1 MSRLEEKDKQNTFER
16 SKKREK
22 RSDSESSS
30 SRDSFRRSSSRTD
43 DDEGRSTPEERN
55 NWHKKNNH
63 AKSRNRSRK
72 RERNERHE
80 KSRYVRSPSNERNK
94 HKSRVYRKDREKDR
108 GQDRRRSYSSD
119 ESDSYY
125 RRHKRRTHSRSRS
138 RERKPNEREPR
149 RNIDTSCAQKS
160 GDRRLF
166 PLASDDR
173 NSSSAMPT
181 DFPDNRTSSWRD
193 GGPLPPPVF
202 IGHQSIVPP
211 APNIS
216 GNVPPLHMSHERQKN
231 SINNAQTS
239 DVRSEECSRS
249 SFVPPSYL
257 TMPPNP
263 NTISSNQNSI
273 PPPLA
278 LGSRPSVPPP
288 LRPPPGAP
296 PAIGQRPPP
305 PPVRLK
311 MPIVSNDMTG
321 TKPSQEVSQEKII
334 NYHDAPK
341 APKRLPEIK
350 PEIKRSPPKLQ
361 TGQTKN
367 IAIKLGP
374 APKAKPNVLNPRL
387 PAKVASVFGA
397 DDSDSEEEMPM
408 EAKMRMRNVGRE
420 TITSSGPNSFG
431 KTRQGFTDTKKLYE
445 KNMHKPLFDD
455 K

>member
-1 MSRLEEKDKQNTFER
+1 MSRLEKKDKTYSFER
-16 SKKREK
+16 SKKREQS
-22 RSDSESSS
+22 SDRESSS
-30 SRDSFRRSSSRTD
+30 SRDSYRRSSSRTD
-43 DDEGRSTPEERN
+43 DDEGRSTPEEVGNRN
-55 NWHKKNNH
+55 NRKSST
-63 AKSRNRSRK
+63 KSRNRSRE
-72 RERNERHE
+72 RERNKRHE
-80 KSRYVRSPSNERNK
+80 RSRHVRDPSNDRNN
-94 HKSRVYRKDREKDR
+94 HKNRVYRNDRERDR
-108 GQDRRRSYSSD
+108 GLEKRRSYSSD

-125 RRHKRRTHSRSRS
+125 RRHKKRTKSRSRS
-138 RERKPNEREPR
+138 RERKSKEREPR
-149 RNIDTSCAQKS
+149 RNIDTNSVQKS

-173 NSSSAMPT
+173 ISSSTTPSNI
-181 DFPDNRTSSWRD
+181 PESSTSSWRD

-202 IGHQSIVPP
+202 IGNQYAAPP

-216 GNVPPLHMSHERQKN
+216 GNVPPLRMSHEKQKI
-231 SINNAQTS
+231 SINNAHTS
-239 DVRSEECSRS
+239 DAKPSEECSRS

-257 TMPPNP
+257 TMPPYP
-263 NTISSNQNSI
+263 NSIGSNQISI
-273 PPPLA
+273 PPLA
-278 LGSRPSVPPP
+278 LGSRPPVPPP

-296 PAIGQRPPP
+296 PALGQRPPP

-311 MPIVSNDMTG
+311 IPIVSNDVTG
-321 TKPSQEVSQEKII
+321 IKASQEVSQEKMVK
-334 NYHDAPK
+334 YHDAPK

-350 PEIKRSPPKLQ
+350 PEIKRSPPKVQ

-374 APKAKPNVLNPRL
+374 APKAKTNALNPKL

-445 KNMHKPLFDD
+445 KNMHKPLFDN
-455 K
+455 